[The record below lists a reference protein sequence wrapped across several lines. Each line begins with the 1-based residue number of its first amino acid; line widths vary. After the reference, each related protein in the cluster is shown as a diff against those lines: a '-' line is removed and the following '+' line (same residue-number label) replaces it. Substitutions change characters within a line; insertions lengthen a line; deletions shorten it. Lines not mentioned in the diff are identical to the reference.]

1 MPPMSDSGKTLQALY
16 AQDLNELLK
25 RGREMLDAV
34 EAAKIK
40 SRHGTWSLRHTPKF
54 HDGYQSWF
62 SESRAIIKQLL
73 PDRLPD
79 FVSHYKSCHKEHTLV
94 SNLLQG
100 NHGRVVDTAIG
111 RLRQQVATVDAARS
125 RFESSL
131 YDIRQLL
138 AADLFDSE
146 LAAAEELLRKAFL
159 GPAGVVAG
167 VVLEQHLKEVC
178 QQRGI
183 ALQKQRPT
191 IGDLNGLLKSHGV
204 VDVPGFR
211 RIGYMADIRNLCGH
225 KRERDP
231 KQEEVENMIAEVTKT
246 VKTLF

>member
-1 MPPMSDSGKTLQALY
+1 MSDSGRKLQSLY
-16 AQDLNELLK
+16 AQELEELIE

-34 EAAKIK
+34 EAAKVQ
-40 SRHGTWSLRHTPKF
+40 SRHRTWSLRDTPKF

-62 SESRAIIKQLL
+62 SESQAIIKQLL

-79 FVSHYKSCHKEHTLV
+79 FVSHYTSSDPKEYRLV
-94 SNLLQG
+94 ANLLQG
-100 NHGRVVDTAIG
+100 NHGSTVSTAIG
-111 RLRQQVATVDAARS
+111 HLRQQVATVAAARS

-131 YDIRQLL
+131 YEIRQLV

-146 LAAAEELLRKAFL
+146 LAAAEELVRKGFL

-183 ALQKQRPT
+183 AVPKQRPT
-191 IGDLNGLLKSHGV
+191 IGDLNGLLKKHGV

-231 KQEEVENMIAEVTKT
+231 KREEVEGMIAEVAKT